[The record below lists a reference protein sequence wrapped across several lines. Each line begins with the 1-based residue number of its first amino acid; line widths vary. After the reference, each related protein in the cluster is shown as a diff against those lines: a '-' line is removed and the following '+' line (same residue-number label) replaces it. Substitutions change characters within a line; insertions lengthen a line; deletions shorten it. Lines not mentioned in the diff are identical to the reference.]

1 MSWHSARCC
10 LDAQAEMGCICD
22 LERVCC
28 GMTSLALRKLRC
40 HPPPLSKHRM
50 HGISLAY
57 LALCLVCIHSLTH
70 SYIHTFAHS
79 RTHICSLTH
88 SLTGSLL
95 AHSITHLF
103 THSLTCS
110 PTHSHIL
117 SSVADFRL
125 ATLPL
130 PWACMTKRECCLII
144 LFSFVLFETD
154 FTIVQP

>member
-1 MSWHSARCC
+1 MLRHDFTRF
-10 LDAQAEMGCICD
+10 AQA
-22 LERVCC
+22 
-28 GMTSLALRKLRC
+28 AL
-40 HPPPLSKHRM
+40 PPTTTEQAQNAWHLI
-50 HGISLAY
+50 GIPCTVSRLY
-57 LALCLVCIHSLTH
+57 SLTN
-70 SYIHTFAHS
+70 SYIHTSAHS

-117 SSVADFRL
+117 SLVADFRL

>member
-1 MSWHSARCC
+1 MLRHDFTRF
-10 LDAQAEMGCICD
+10 AQAALPPTTTEQAQNAWHLIGIPCTVSRLYSLTNSLIYSH
-22 LERVCC
+22 VC
-28 GMTSLALRKLRC
+28 A
-40 HPPPLSKHRM
+40 
-50 HGISLAY
+50 
-57 LALCLVCIHSLTH
+57 LTH
-70 SYIHTFAHS
+70 S
-79 RTHICSLTH
+79 HICSLTRSLARSLTH

-117 SSVADFRL
+117 SLVADFRL

-130 PWACMTKRECCLII
+130 PWACMTKRECCLIM